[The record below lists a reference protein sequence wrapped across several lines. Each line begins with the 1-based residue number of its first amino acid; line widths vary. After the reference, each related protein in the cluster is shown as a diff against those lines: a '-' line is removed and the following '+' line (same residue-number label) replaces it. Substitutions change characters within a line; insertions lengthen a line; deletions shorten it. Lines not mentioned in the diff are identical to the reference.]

1 MKNITLHQTILA
13 GKQKRGPHFF
23 FPMFFRDYIQSEQQD
38 YNAYY
43 FVKTNDPEAI
53 QKEFLKLGLESDRV
67 IFLPMRNHRFKT
79 WHEKRDLKKALK
91 MHDIDAFHLLTYANP
106 SEDMPLLEMVQE
118 MSIPMLF
125 TVTYNGVPTAFQP
138 NAAPR
143 FEKDRKKYGPLFE
156 KIRFQ
161 GLLSWY
167 DDWPDFVNENP
178 MFPQKPMVY
187 VINSRYCDSSRFKP
201 VVNKRKL
208 VLFASALVPYK
219 NPMMF
224 VEAVAL
230 LSRWGSLRD
239 GWKFMLCGQGSEIPK
254 IKEAMQYDDLVEWM
268 AIAPPTEYIEHVVNS
283 SRLYVSCQDIDNFP
297 SLAMNEAMASGNAII
312 ARPVGRTDLFV
323 KDGVN
328 GYIAEEDSAH
338 GIAKAMEKYL
348 LKHEKEQEKMQD
360 ASVQLTKEVHTAEA
374 FIRQVNEFWDQSLN
388 Q

>member
-1 MKNITLHQTILA
+1 MKNIALHQTIIA

-23 FPMFFRDYIQSEQQD
+23 FPMFFRDYIQSDQQE
-38 YNAYY
+38 YKVHY
-43 FVKTNDPEAI
+43 FVKTNDPETI
-53 QKEFLKLGLESDRV
+53 QSEFAKLGLESDRV
-67 IFLPMRNHRFKT
+67 VFLKIRNHRFKA
-79 WHEKRDLKKALK
+79 WQEKRDLKKALK
-91 MHDIDAFHLLTYANP
+91 THKIDAFHLLTYASP
-106 SEDMPLLEMVQE
+106 EEELPLLEMIQE
-118 MSIPMLF
+118 MNLPLLF
-125 TVTYNGVPTAFQP
+125 TVTYNGIPTAFQAD
-138 NAAPR
+138 AAPR
-143 FEKDRKKYGPLFE
+143 FEKDRKKYGQLFE
-156 KIRFQ
+156 RIKFA

-167 DDWPDFVNENP
+167 DDWPAFVANNP
-178 MFPQKPMVY
+178 LFNQNPAVY
-187 VINSRYCDSSRFKP
+187 VIQSRYCDSSRFKP

-268 AIAPPTEYIEHVVNS
+268 AIAPPTEYIEHIVNS

-297 SLAMNEAMASGNAII
+297 SLAMNEAMASGNAIV
-312 ARPVGRTDLFV
+312 ARPVGRTHLFV

-328 GYIAEEDSAH
+328 GYIAEEDSAE

-348 LKHEKEQEKMQD
+348 LKHEKEQEVMQN

-388 Q
+388 K